1 MASKSSLAQ
10 VRGQSSTLR
19 WAKTPF
25 HFNSAEHLLRIE
37 RERANTVGELLGA
50 IKTCSD
56 GSIFQHTFRT
66 LQEHHFIQEG
76 YSNDFAHW
84 TFFACNENGLAER
97 LSGVD
102 VREFISIQGLRNRLI
117 EIIEEYLRQ
126 HPTVKDRMALEPF
139 YFCASSS
146 VVVPTSFVARNM
158 AEFADALE
166 RISIHCVHYHFIE
179 ARLRLKLNS
188 NDFSM
193 WLEEQ
198 MGLTRTAELINRID
212 IYTSTLQGVRNRIVR
227 IVETALA

>member
-1 MASKSSLAQ
+1 MSTKDETKRKSEERFKQ
-10 VRGQSSTLR
+10 VGSSSADVRARG
-19 WAKTPF
+19 KKI
-25 HFNSAEHLLRIE
+25 IE
-37 RERANTVGELLGA
+37 RKIL
-50 IKTCSD
+50 
-56 GSIFQHTFRT
+56 
-66 LQEHHFIQEG
+66 
-76 YSNDFAHW
+76 
-84 TFFACNENGLAER
+84 
-97 LSGVD
+97 
-102 VREFISIQGLRNRLI
+102 
-117 EIIEEYLRQ
+117 EEYLKQ

-146 VVVPTSFVARNM
+146 VVVPTSFVACNL

-198 MGLTRTAELINRID
+198 MGLKRTAELINRID